1 MGLDNFASQV
11 PDDLVLSEED
21 EKAFEE
27 AGIEL
32 CGGIIS
38 GGGSSFRGK
47 VYDTLIEK
55 VTNISLYSKWL
66 CPETVKLISQR
77 LSKYTPEELF
87 TIRKNMHLLRGSTG
101 TAKEMANL
109 QKFFQVC
116 AERGLGI
123 IGWW

>member
-66 CPETVKLISQR
+66 CP
-77 LSKYTPEELF
+77 
-87 TIRKNMHLLRGSTG
+87 
-101 TAKEMANL
+101 
-109 QKFFQVC
+109 
-116 AERGLGI
+116 
-123 IGWW
+123 